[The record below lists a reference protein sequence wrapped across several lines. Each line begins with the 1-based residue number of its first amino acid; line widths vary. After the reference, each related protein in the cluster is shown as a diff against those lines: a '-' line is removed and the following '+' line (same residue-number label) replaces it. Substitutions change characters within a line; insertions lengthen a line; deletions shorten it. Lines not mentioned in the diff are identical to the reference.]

1 MAKTKSGSD
10 PSVIRFRCTR
20 CGATLR
26 VSVRQANR
34 YIDCPKC
41 QNRTQVPANQRE
53 ADEEA
58 RDYNVNQLAYDVTG
72 VCRSCGAKM
81 SKKAVVCVKCGFDY
95 RKGKTLEV
103 VDKTK
108 LPEDYPTWNKIFS
121 ALGCKDVTDGITEV
135 IRAFAGPL
143 VAAGLLFPVAYGV
156 AWWFTEPGEPG
167 PAWPFYAALG
177 VFALSILAWGGAL
190 QQGLVETCGRGMY
203 GRPISG
209 GVLPVAAL
217 YFLANFLLAFALPI
231 LLIGFLGLSVS
242 FEEKGLEERTG
253 VMGGIP
259 AVEVEVGTLAGIVAG
274 LALVPI
280 SAFYFL
286 FAVGTF
292 AAELSLNPVRV
303 VGWVVKCGVDAA
315 AWFGI
320 LVGFLILFAAVSV
333 GGGFGIAAMGLEG
346 SPAAIAWIFFGVV
359 VLLFFSYSCSALAY
373 TVGQVVKRNL

>member
-1 MAKTKSGSD
+1 MAKTKSESD
-10 PSVIRFRCTR
+10 PSVIRFRCSR
-20 CGATLR
+20 CGATLK
-26 VSVRQANR
+26 VSIRQANR

-41 QNRTQVPANQRE
+41 RNRTQVPANQRQ

-58 RDYNVNQLAYDVTG
+58 RDYEVNRLAYDVTG

-108 LPEDYPTWNKIFS
+108 LPEDYPTWNKVFA
-121 ALGCKDVTDGITEV
+121 ALGCKDVTNGITEV

-143 VAAGLLFPVAYGV
+143 VAAGLLFPIAFGV
-156 AWWFTEPGEPG
+156 AWWYTEPGEPG

-177 VFALSILAWGGAL
+177 LFGLAMLVFGGAL

-209 GVLPVAAL
+209 GALPVAAL
-217 YFLANFLLAFALPI
+217 YFLANFLIAFALPI
-231 LLIGFLGLSVS
+231 LLIFLLGLSIS
-242 FEEKGLEERTG
+242 FEEKGAETRMG
-253 VMGGIP
+253 VLGGLP
-259 AVEVEVGTLAGIVAG
+259 DVQVEVGVLAGIVAG
-274 LALVPI
+274 LALVPLA
-280 SAFYFL
+280 AFYFL

-303 VGWVVKCGVDAA
+303 FGWIVKCGVDAA
-315 AWFGI
+315 IWSGM
-320 LVGFLILFAAVSV
+320 LVGFLLLFAAVAV
-333 GGGFGIAAMGLEG
+333 GGGFGLAALGLEG
-346 SPAAIAWIFFGVV
+346 SPAAVSWIFFAVV
-359 VLLFFSYSCSALAY
+359 VLLLFSYSCSALAY
-373 TVGQVVKRNL
+373 TVGQVIKRNL